1 MLVVVYRLACQGVGD
16 MVEVDDD
23 VALGGVL
30 TNKGG
35 FARRRTMAAP

>member
-1 MLVVVYRLACQGVGD
+1 MLVVVEGLACQCVGD
-16 MVEVDDD
+16 VVEVDDD

-30 TNKGG
+30 ADEGG